1 MNIEQIINEVD
12 ALNKA
17 GQTISY
23 INYAVNQYI
32 NNIDLSKE
40 VRTDYYSFAKT
51 IQQLMNKDLQDIL
64 INIDYNQ
71 YKFIRQNCESLQFR
85 NHLLLEPKPSSY
97 FIHSLAPIWAE
108 KPEELS
114 NNYVLHEVYQI
125 YFHFN
130 HDHFYI
136 TDTCI
141 MEDALNPHQNKIPYS
156 YDTLKQLVEKQLTT
170 YDKIFITNIHII
182 NIFNLFYDGS
192 VTDEQWL
199 KFLNKN
205 HDLGHFATS
214 AINYLTRNSN
224 ARDLDS
230 VKFMHTISEIGF
242 GTFSEINVN
251 DLHFMNIQ
259 DGHLLLREI
268 FYHFIKTRLELGGF
282 HDFYYDRDKEDT
294 ITIELNDY
302 TILHPLKYIFT
313 VNIADDNSLIFIF
326 TNEKNNMPFSMTASK
341 DKPFSQIAEF
351 VNLAFNQVLIAY
363 SHNDKKYINDYKKK
377 VIKHIKSEIPK
388 HITDAVPLSV
398 DVIKKELWCNPPLL
412 NIILGDYVYEC
423 GYEDF
428 DLDFSS
434 KKKDILISCEK
445 YILNHRTNG
454 NFNIQK
460 NNRL

>member
-17 GQTISY
+17 RQTISY

-32 NNIDLSKE
+32 NNIELSKNKIA
-40 VRTDYYSFAKT
+40 DSKSFAKI
-51 IQQLMNKDLQDIL
+51 IQELINKDLQDIL
-64 INIDYNQ
+64 LNIDYGQ

-85 NHLLLEPKPSSY
+85 NELLLAPEPSSY
-97 FIHSLAPIWAE
+97 FIHSLAPTWAD
-108 KPEELS
+108 KLS
-114 NNYVLHEVYQI
+114 NNYVLNEVYQI

-130 HDHFYI
+130 YDHFYI
-136 TDTCI
+136 TDTCS
-141 MEDALNPHQNKIPYS
+141 MEDVLNPHQNKIPYS

-170 YDKIFITNIHII
+170 YDKIFITDLHII

-199 KFLNKN
+199 RFLNKDQ
-205 HDLGHFATS
+205 DLGHFAAS
-214 AINYLTRNSN
+214 AINYLTTNKN

-230 VKFMHTISEIGF
+230 IKFMHTISQIDF
-242 GTFSEINVN
+242 GSFSDVDIN
-251 DLHFMNIQ
+251 DLNFINIQ
-259 DGHLLLREI
+259 NKHLLSEI
-268 FYHFIKTRLELGGF
+268 FYYFINTRFELGGF
-282 HDFYYDRDKEDT
+282 NDCYYQRDEDI
-294 ITIELNDY
+294 ITIELNDS
-302 TILHPLKYIFT
+302 TVLHPLKYIFK
-313 VNIADDNSLIFIF
+313 VRIAEDNSLSFMF
-326 TNEKNNMPFSMTASK
+326 KNKEINMPFSMTAGT
-341 DKPFSQIAEF
+341 DKPFSQIVEF

-363 SHNDKKYINDYKKK
+363 SHNDKKYIKDYQKT

-388 HITDAVPLSV
+388 NITGAVPLSV

-412 NIILGDYVYEC
+412 NIKLGDYVYEC

-428 DLDFSS
+428 EFDFEN
-434 KKKDILISCEK
+434 KKDDILISCEK